1 VVHSGSRHLGLE
13 VANFYQEQAYKSLN
27 GNTGADIRK
36 LIDEYKAAGR
46 EKEIQ
51 TKVDEYFCAITLLY

>member
-1 VVHSGSRHLGLE
+1 MGLE

-27 GNTGADIRK
+27 GNTGADFRK